1 MPKYQ
6 YIYKFKSKTPKSL
19 KSENIFPR
27 LHFRNI
33 LQHSSGNGS
42 ATAQHRIA
50 SSTYLLKHIDRSYIQ
65 YTSQEL

>member
-27 LHFRNI
+27 LYIFETFYSRSGTA
-33 LQHSSGNGS
+33 HS
-42 ATAQHRIA
+42 IA